1 MIIEQGFGLYITIAL
16 ISVVLLIFSIAIPV
30 YGFMH
35 RRWKGCF
42 LGCLLQPVVCA
53 FIILITVAIAALHQ
67 LYGTRK
73 LRNAAMVTL
82 RKTETQGDTRH
93 TFIWH
98 LKPDEECF
106 YEYKKTPV
114 SESEDNVKNEDEE
127 LYDVVPLD
135 SFSVCVDDRIVVSF
149 DLKNRKATANDYD
162 EPIEVVRIDW
172 DKVNAYFENLSK

>member
-1 MIIEQGFGLYITIAL
+1 MLEHGFGLYVAITLVL
-16 ISVVLLIFSIAIPV
+16 IVLLIISNAIPF

-35 RRWKGCF
+35 KRWKGCF
-42 LGCLLQPVVCA
+42 LGCLIQPVVCA
-53 FIILITVAIAALHQ
+53 LFIMIAIVCIVFHQ
-67 LYGTRK
+67 QYGTRK
-73 LRNAAMVTL
+73 LRKAAMVTL
-82 RKTETQGDTRH
+82 RKTEIKGNTRH

-114 SESEDNVKNEDEE
+114 SESKDNVKNEDEE

-135 SFSVCVDDRIVVSF
+135 SFSVCVDDRIVVRF
-149 DLKNRKATANDYD
+149 DLKNRMATATNYG

-172 DKVNAYFENLSK
+172 DKVNAYFEKLSK